1 VARRNAG
8 VTRRERRGDAAR
20 AHGEC
25 TGVTRHAGLYRV
37 SGMDV
42 GEESRPPASSRTA
55 GYCARGR
62 QWTEEDMRNG
72 GARAVTEVARAV
84 RWRDKNGEVGRQ
96 E

>member
-1 VARRNAG
+1 
-8 VTRRERRGDAAR
+8 
-20 AHGEC
+20 
-25 TGVTRHAGLYRV
+25 
-37 SGMDV
+37 MDV
-42 GEESRPPASSRTA
+42 GEESGAANSAMSPPASSRTA

>member
-1 VARRNAG
+1 MTRRSAG

-25 TGVTRHAGLYRV
+25 TGVTRHSGLYRV